1 MQHLGLVSFLI
12 FFIGLCITAI
22 KLPGGLH
29 LTFSQRVAH
38 RKKAKI
44 LYSLLFIIGLSIL
57 YLFFKLWLVPTKHLP
72 SAFLLFAAI
81 SIFFQIACTFV
92 PEEGGTKTVI
102 HRLLTGISGVA
113 LLPLMIILMTSQTIS
128 TSLRVITGESLIL
141 MLLLL
146 IVALA
151 NQKGFKYAL
160 LLQIGYYSLFFS
172 IILLVTYV

>member
-12 FFIGLCITAI
+12 FFIGLLVTVT

-38 RKKAKI
+38 RKKVKI
-44 LYSLLFIIGLSIL
+44 LYSLLFIVGLSIL

-72 SAFLLFAAI
+72 LAFLLFAAI
-81 SIFFQIACTFV
+81 SIFFQVACTFI
-92 PEEGGTKTVI
+92 PEEGGTKTLI
-102 HRLLTGISGVA
+102 HRLLTGISGAA
-113 LLPLMIILMTSQTIS
+113 LLPLMIILMTSQTIN
-128 TSLRVITGESLIL
+128 TSLRVITGVSLIL
-141 MLLLL
+141 MLFLL

-160 LLQIGYYSLFFS
+160 LLQIGYYAIFFCS
-172 IILLVTYV
+172 ILLVTYG

>member
-12 FFIGLCITAI
+12 FFIGLLITAT

-29 LTFSQRVAH
+29 LTFSQRVAR

-44 LYSLLFIIGLSIL
+44 LYSLLFIVGLSIL

-92 PEEGGTKTVI
+92 PEEGGTKTLI

-113 LLPLMIILMTSQTIS
+113 LLPLMIIIASAQTIGVN
-128 TSLRVITGESLIL
+128 TRIFTCIALIL
-141 MLLLL
+141 MLFLL

-151 NQKGFKYAL
+151 NQKEFKYAL

-172 IILLVTYV
+172 IILLVTYI